1 MTNPMNRVY
10 SAMQDLVNSPALA
23 FFTHYRKDFDVHDRR
38 EICDWGSPSAE
49 WIWAVRESG
58 TYLVRLGVSR
68 RQDEFLIAVLNQQAR
83 EPAPERSAKLFH
95 VRGSGQ
101 VRPIEVERA
110 RDLLLQP
117 RQYELIDQ
125 MVFRSGER
133 GQRVPIARGRLI
145 WERGFAREP
154 EATVTFE
161 ATPEYQPTPKQ
172 RWDDL
177 AVLRFHASDMV
188 VDDTGSLLSG
198 YRHLLVDGK
207 PFTDLFLTA
216 RQRATQHPA
225 VYPAVDTTRRHPTP
239 KNPLR
244 AQPNTRSTMC

>member
-10 SAMQDLVNSPALA
+10 TAMQELVNSPALA
-23 FFTHYRKDFDVHDRR
+23 FFTAYKKDFDVHDRR

-58 TYLVRLGVSR
+58 THLVRLGVSR
-68 RQDEFLIAVLNQQAR
+68 RQDEFLIAVLNQQDR
-83 EPAPERSAKLFH
+83 ESGEGQTHKLFH

-101 VRPIEVERA
+101 VKQVDVERA

-117 RQYELIDQ
+117 RQFELIDQ
-125 MVFRSGER
+125 VVFRNSER
-133 GQRVPIARGRLI
+133 GQRVPLARGRLI
-145 WERGFAREP
+145 WERGFARAP
-154 EATVTFE
+154 EATVAFDT
-161 ATPEYQPTPKQ
+161 APEYQPTLRQ
-172 RWDDL
+172 RWEDL
-177 AVLRFHASDMV
+177 AVLRFYASDMV

-207 PFTDLFLTA
+207 PFTDLFLSA
-216 RQRATQHPA
+216 RQRATQQPPA
-225 VYPAVDTTRRHPTP
+225 FPAVDTPRRQPTP

-244 AQPNTRSTMC
+244 TQPNTRSTMC